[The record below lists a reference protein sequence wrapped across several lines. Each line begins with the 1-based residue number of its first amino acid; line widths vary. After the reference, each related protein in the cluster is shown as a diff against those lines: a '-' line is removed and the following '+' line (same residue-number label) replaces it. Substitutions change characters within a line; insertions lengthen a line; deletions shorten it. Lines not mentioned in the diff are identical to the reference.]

1 MSVAVPGA
9 QADPRP
15 AGPDGDLVRVED
27 RDPVG
32 GPAAGDGLR
41 VGDDVL
47 AKIGGV
53 EPGRRVEPAAPRA
66 AGRVARRRRDRLV
79 PSGRGQ
85 LARAGQR
92 GGEQTGP
99 SPVDRSRKGSK
110 HHLICSGNGI
120 PLAATLT
127 AANRNDITQ
136 LTDLVDRVPPV
147 GAHGKFR
154 PKTLLADRAY
164 DSKRHRAEL
173 RARGIVPKIAKRGTT
188 QRPSEHGSGLGSER
202 WVVERTFS
210 WLHNHRRLARRY
222 DRRADIHEA
231 FLTIGCALVCQ
242 QYITRYQNSF

>member
-1 MSVAVPGA
+1 M
-9 QADPRP
+9 
-15 AGPDGDLVRVED
+15 
-27 RDPVG
+27 
-32 GPAAGDGLR
+32 
-41 VGDDVL
+41 
-47 AKIGGV
+47 
-53 EPGRRVEPAAPRA
+53 EPAAPRA
-66 AGRVARRRRDRLV
+66 AGRAARRRPDRLV
-79 PSGRGQ
+79 PGGRGQ

-154 PKTLLADRAY
+154 PKALLADRAY

-188 QRPSEHGSGLGSER
+188 QHPSEHGPGLGSER

-242 QYITRYQNSF
+242 QYITRHQNSF

>member
-1 MSVAVPGA
+1 
-9 QADPRP
+9 
-15 AGPDGDLVRVED
+15 
-27 RDPVG
+27 
-32 GPAAGDGLR
+32 
-41 VGDDVL
+41 
-47 AKIGGV
+47 
-53 EPGRRVEPAAPRA
+53 VEPAAPRA
-66 AGRVARRRRDRLV
+66 AGRAARRRRDRLV

-136 LTDLVDRVPPV
+136 LTDLVDRVAPV

-242 QYITRYQNSF
+242 QHITRHQNSF